1 METSKLTGKRLMYQ
15 EELELGPH
23 KSPRPAASSS
33 SRSNHE
39 DDFAIQKEQMSC
51 INDSTQQPL
60 RSLPDEVIC
69 AIFSYLDV
77 HSLLDMRCLNNSFR
91 TLASKNSAGWS
102 NLCQRLWETK
112 VHVSPAAVSTTD
124 SMTAYRMSI
133 QDARNRNHVEPH
145 EFVFDPETRTGTI
158 WSFRFKEAA
167 GTDWTSWDP
176 WYQGQ
181 PCRKMVF
188 LQDGIVKEYHPQ
200 EDSDDASLEDP
211 PFSERMGNMVDPPIP
226 MSWRYVTRPLDMPAR
241 PQGSYIRF
249 SVAGRDVPTYC
260 VRRSPTKNW
269 GFIMESCWGVYASF
283 ELPKRLPNIRR
294 QIHFRLRRAQDA
306 LGNWFNIE
314 VEASDEE
321 EQEGEED
328 IDEETLNRRAS
339 QMLVDDRTFTVTSS
353 LQWREALMYNYGARH
368 LPEGDEALA
377 DFDRIYLL
385 INN

>member
-15 EELELGPH
+15 EEMELGPH
-23 KSPRPAASSS
+23 KSPRPVAS

-39 DDFAIQKEQMSC
+39 DDHGIQKEQMSC
-51 INDSTQQPL
+51 INDGTQQPL
-60 RSLPDEVIC
+60 RSLPDDVIC

-77 HSLLDMRCLNNSFR
+77 HSLLDMRCLNHSFR
-91 TLASKNSAGWS
+91 TIASKNSAGWS
-102 NLCQRLWETK
+102 NLCKRLWETK
-112 VHVSPAAVSTTD
+112 VHVSPAAISTTD

-145 EFVFDPETRTGTI
+145 EFLFDSETRTGTI

-188 LQDGIVKEYHPQ
+188 LQNGIVKEYHPQ
-200 EDSDDASLEDP
+200 EDSNNSSLGDP
-211 PFSERMGNMVDPPIP
+211 PFSERVGNMVDPPIP

-241 PQGSYIRF
+241 P
-249 SVAGRDVPTYC
+249 D
-260 VRRSPTKNW
+260 TKNW

-306 LGNWFNIE
+306 LGNWFNVE

-328 IDEETLNRRAS
+328 INDETLNRRGS
-339 QMLVDDRTFTVTSS
+339 QMLVDDRTFTVTSG

-385 INN
+385 INT